1 MKTMKKLI
9 AVVAA
14 TFLLTSCGQMDDAS
28 VSGAALDFN
37 TKIKAVELGI
47 KKIEDNVSNTGE
59 VISTEDF
66 ENMTNKSGEI
76 LNEFD
81 ALVATFI
88 ADIELASADL
98 PKEDTVEN
106 PSKATLLS
114 WADGYK
120 SYAYFQRQNQLISQ
134 GCVSKAAGWTG
145 CVYANVQAQIDNA
158 KAGMDKL
165 KVTTEGIE
173 KWRKFAGK

>member
-1 MKTMKKLI
+1 MKKVI

-37 TKIKAVELGI
+37 TKVKAVELGI

>member
-1 MKTMKKLI
+1 MKKVI

-14 TFLLTSCGQMDDAS
+14 TFLLTSCGQMGDAS

>member
-1 MKTMKKLI
+1 MKKVI

-28 VSGAALDFN
+28 VSGGALDFN
-37 TKIKAVELGI
+37 TKVKAVELGI

>member
-1 MKTMKKLI
+1 MKKLI

-14 TFLLTSCGQMDDAS
+14 TFLLTSCGQSDGAL
-28 VSGAALDFN
+28 VSEAGLDFN
-37 TKIKAVELGI
+37 AKVKAVELGI

-59 VISTEDF
+59 VTTTEDF
-66 ENMTNKSGEI
+66 ENMTSKSGAI
-76 LNEFD
+76 LDEFD
-81 ALVATFI
+81 ALVRTFI
-88 ADIELASADL
+88 SDIELASADL
-98 PKEDTVEN
+98 PKEDSVEN
-106 PSKATLLS
+106 PSKSTLLS

-158 KAGMDKL
+158 KAGIDKL

>member
-1 MKTMKKLI
+1 MKTMKKVI
-9 AVVAA
+9 AVIAA
-14 TFLLTSCGQMDDAS
+14 TFLLTSCGQTDSAS
-28 VSGAALDFN
+28 VGGSGLDFN
-37 TKIKAVELGI
+37 AKVKAVELGI

-59 VISTEDF
+59 VTSTEDF
-66 ENMTNKSGEI
+66 ENMTNKSGAI
-76 LNEFD
+76 LDEFD
-81 ALVATFI
+81 VLVATFI
-88 ADIELASADL
+88 SEIELASADL

-106 PSKATLLS
+106 PSKSTLLS

-134 GCVSKAAGWTG
+134 GCVSKAAGWMG

-158 KAGMDKL
+158 KASIDEL
-165 KVTTEGIE
+165 KVTREEID

>member
-1 MKTMKKLI
+1 MKKLI
-9 AVVAA
+9 AVVAV
-14 TFLLTSCGQMDDAS
+14 TFLLTSCGQNDGTS
-28 VSGAALDFN
+28 VSGAGLDFN
-37 TKIKAVELGI
+37 AKVKAVELGI

-59 VISTEDF
+59 VTTTEDF

-76 LNEFD
+76 LDEFD
-81 ALVATFI
+81 VLVRNFI
-88 ADIELASADL
+88 SDIELASADL
-98 PKEDTVEN
+98 PIEDTVEN
-106 PSKATLLS
+106 PSKTTLLS

-134 GCVSKAAGWTG
+134 GCVSKAAGWMG
-145 CVYANVQAQIDNA
+145 CVYANLQAQIDNA
-158 KAGMDKL
+158 KASIDNL

>member
-1 MKTMKKLI
+1 MKKVI

-28 VSGAALDFN
+28 VSGADLDFN
-37 TKIKAVELGI
+37 AKVKAVELGI
-47 KKIEDNVSNTGE
+47 EKIEDNVSNTGE

>member
-1 MKTMKKLI
+1 MKTLKKLI

-14 TFLLTSCGQMDDAS
+14 TLLLTSCGQNDGAS
-28 VSGAALDFN
+28 VSGAGLDFN
-37 TKIKAVELGI
+37 AKVKAIELGI

-59 VISTEDF
+59 VRTTEDF

-76 LNEFD
+76 LDEFE
-81 ALVATFI
+81 ALVRTFI
-88 ADIELASADL
+88 SDIELASADL

-106 PSKATLLS
+106 PSKTTLLS

-134 GCVSKAAGWTG
+134 GCVSKADGWVG

-158 KAGMDKL
+158 KASIDEL

>member
-1 MKTMKKLI
+1 MKKLI

-14 TFLLTSCGQMDDAS
+14 TLLLASCGQNDGAS
-28 VSGAALDFN
+28 VSEAGLDFN
-37 TKIKAVELGI
+37 AKVKAVELGI

-114 WADGYK
+114 WADGYE

-145 CVYANVQAQIDNA
+145 CVYSNVQAQIDNA
-158 KAGMDKL
+158 KASIDEL
-165 KVTTEGIE
+165 KVTREAIE

>member
-1 MKTMKKLI
+1 MKKVI
-9 AVVAA
+9 AVLAA

-37 TKIKAVELGI
+37 TKVKAVELGI

>member
-1 MKTMKKLI
+1 MKKVI

>member
-1 MKTMKKLI
+1 MKKLI

>member
-1 MKTMKKLI
+1 MKKVI

-14 TFLLTSCGQMDDAS
+14 TLLLASCGQNDGAS
-28 VSGAALDFN
+28 VSEAGLDFN
-37 TKIKAVELGI
+37 AKVKAVELGI

>member
-1 MKTMKKLI
+1 MKKVI

-14 TFLLTSCGQMDDAS
+14 TFLLTSCGQMDGAS
-28 VSGAALDFN
+28 VSGADLDFN
-37 TKIKAVELGI
+37 AKVKAVELGI
-47 KKIEDNVSNTGE
+47 KKIEENVSNTGE
-59 VISTEDF
+59 VTTTEDF
-66 ENMTNKSGEI
+66 EKMTDKSGEI
-76 LNEFD
+76 LDEFD
-81 ALVATFI
+81 VLVATFI
-88 ADIELASADL
+88 SDIELASADL
-98 PKEDTVEN
+98 PNEDTVEN

-134 GCVSKAAGWTG
+134 GCVSKAAGWMG

-158 KAGMDKL
+158 KASIDKL

>member
-1 MKTMKKLI
+1 MKKLI

-14 TFLLTSCGQMDDAS
+14 TLLLTSCGQSDGAL
-28 VSGAALDFN
+28 VSEAGLDFDA
-37 TKIKAVELGI
+37 KVKAVELGI

-59 VISTEDF
+59 VTTTEDF
-66 ENMTNKSGEI
+66 ENMTKKSGEV
-76 LNEFD
+76 LDEFD
-81 ALVATFI
+81 ALVRTFI
-88 ADIELASADL
+88 SDIELASADL

-106 PSKATLLS
+106 PSKSTLLS

-158 KAGMDKL
+158 KAGIDKL

>member
-1 MKTMKKLI
+1 MKTMKKVI

-14 TFLLTSCGQMDDAS
+14 TFLLASCGQMDDAS

-37 TKIKAVELGI
+37 TKVKAVELGI

>member
-1 MKTMKKLI
+1 MKKVI

-28 VSGAALDFN
+28 VSGAGLDFN
-37 TKIKAVELGI
+37 AKVKAVELGI
-47 KKIEDNVSNTGE
+47 KKIEENVSNTGE
-59 VISTEDF
+59 VTTTEDF

-76 LNEFD
+76 LDEFD
-81 ALVATFI
+81 VLVATFI
-88 ADIELASADL
+88 SDIELASADL
-98 PKEDTVEN
+98 PKEDAVEN

-120 SYAYFQRQNQLISQ
+120 SYAYFQRQHQLISQ
-134 GCVSKAAGWTG
+134 GCVSKAAGWMG
-145 CVYANVQAQIDNA
+145 CVYANVQAQIDNV
-158 KAGMDKL
+158 KASIDKL

>member
-1 MKTMKKLI
+1 MKKVI

-28 VSGAALDFN
+28 VSGANLDFN
-37 TKIKAVELGI
+37 TKVKAVELGI

-59 VISTEDF
+59 VTSTEDF
-66 ENMTNKSGEI
+66 ENMTNKSGAI
-76 LNEFD
+76 LDEFD

-88 ADIELASADL
+88 SDIELASADL
-98 PKEDTVEN
+98 PKEDSVEN
-106 PSKATLLS
+106 PSKSTLLS

-134 GCVSKAAGWTG
+134 GCVSKAAGWMG
-145 CVYANVQAQIDNA
+145 CVYANVQAQIDNV
-158 KAGMDKL
+158 KASIDEL
-165 KVTTEGIE
+165 KVTSEGIE

>member
-1 MKTMKKLI
+1 MKKVM
-9 AVVAA
+9 AVLAA

-37 TKIKAVELGI
+37 TKVKAVELGI

>member
-1 MKTMKKLI
+1 MKTMKKVI

-28 VSGAALDFN
+28 VSGAGLDFN
-37 TKIKAVELGI
+37 AKVKAVELGI
-47 KKIEDNVSNTGE
+47 KKIEENVSNTGE
-59 VISTEDF
+59 VTTTEDF

-76 LNEFD
+76 LDEFD
-81 ALVATFI
+81 VLVATFI
-88 ADIELASADL
+88 SDIELASADL
-98 PKEDTVEN
+98 PNEDTVEN
-106 PSKATLLS
+106 PSKTTLLS

-134 GCVSKAAGWTG
+134 GCVSKAAGWMG
-145 CVYANVQAQIDNA
+145 CVYANVQAQIDNV
-158 KAGMDKL
+158 KASIDKL

>member
-1 MKTMKKLI
+1 MDTMKKLI

-14 TFLLTSCGQMDDAS
+14 AFLLTSCGQNDGAS
-28 VSGAALDFN
+28 VSGAGLDFN
-37 TKIKAVELGI
+37 AKVKAVELGI

-59 VISTEDF
+59 VTTTEDF

-76 LNEFD
+76 LDEFD
-81 ALVATFI
+81 ALVRTFI
-88 ADIELASADL
+88 SDIELASADL

-106 PSKATLLS
+106 PSKTTLLS

-134 GCVSKAAGWTG
+134 GCVSKAAGWMG
-145 CVYANVQAQIDNA
+145 CVYENLQAQIDNA
-158 KAGMDKL
+158 KASMDKL
-165 KVTTEGIE
+165 KVTTKGIE
-173 KWRKFAGK
+173 EWRKLAGK

>member
-1 MKTMKKLI
+1 MKKVI

-28 VSGAALDFN
+28 ESGADLDFN
-37 TKIKAVELGI
+37 AKVKAGELGI